1 VSVEK
6 ILMKL
11 ESLGTPENIAGMAR
25 YGIRTKRAFGVASGS
40 LGSLVKEIKARE
52 PDRHRLALEL
62 WETGFHEARV
72 IAYLIDDP
80 KRVTSEQMESW
91 VSDFDNWAI
100 CDSTCGRLFSF
111 TNLAYQKA
119 YEWIERDEEF
129 VKRAGIAMIV
139 WISVHDKK
147 ASDDVVA
154 AFLPELEK
162 AAADDRSLIR
172 KAVSWALRTIG
183 KRSPYLNKTAIET
196 AERIRKQHSPSARW
210 IAADA
215 LRELRSEKVIKRLGI
230 NK

>member
-1 VSVEK
+1 MSVEE
-6 ILMKL
+6 ILKKL

-25 YGIRTKRAFGVASGS
+25 YGIRTKRAFGVTSGS
-40 LGSLVKEIKARE
+40 LGSLVREIKASE
-52 PDRHRLALEL
+52 PDRHGLALEL
-62 WETGFHEARV
+62 WQTGYHEARV

-80 KRVTSEQMESW
+80 KYVTSEQMESW

-111 TNLAYQKA
+111 TRLAYQKA

-129 VKRAGIAMIV
+129 VKRAGIAMIA
-139 WISVHDKK
+139 WLSVHDKK

-162 AAADDRSLIR
+162 AASDDRNFIR

-183 KRSPYLNKTAIET
+183 KRSRYLNKSAIET
-196 AERIRKQHSPSARW
+196 AERVSHQGSASARW

-215 LRELRSEKVIKRLGI
+215 LRELRSEKVIQRLGI